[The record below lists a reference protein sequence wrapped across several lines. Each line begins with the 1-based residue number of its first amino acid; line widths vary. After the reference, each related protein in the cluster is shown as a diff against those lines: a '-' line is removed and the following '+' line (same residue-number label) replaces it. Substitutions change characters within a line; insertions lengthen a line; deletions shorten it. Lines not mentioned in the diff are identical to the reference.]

1 MKYFVFVLFTLLFL
15 FLVSNNAQSAPVDY
29 KMDMR
34 HSTPTADQVKQPII
48 HKLPLPKMPPH
59 CDTPKTMNIWYAEV
73 AKQSGE
79 EHHTIVA
86 CINELRKLGA
96 AADITRIACKAP

>member
-48 HKLPLPKMPPH
+48 HKLLLPPMPPH
-59 CDTPKTMNIWYAEV
+59 CDKPKTMGIWYSEV
-73 AKQSGE
+73 AKQSRE
-79 EHHTIVA
+79 EHHTVVS
-86 CINELRKLGA
+86 CIKELQKLGSTLKA
-96 AADITRIACKAP
+96 ARIDCKTP